1 MLQTVH
7 RTPIATI
14 ATCVSA
20 PTAATAKPTATD
32 SGQCEGDG
40 RWTAAWVSAGGAP
53 RRGPYFSRQ
62 NESRPYTGG
71 IVSKSCT
78 GGGDDVRHSSVRP
91 SQGSADAAAPRR
103 RLCHALTM
111 NSSTAMPMPK
121 APMVEAKLAVVQP
134 TSGGYR

>member
-78 GGGDDVRHSSVRP
+78 GGGDGVRHYRVGA
-91 SQGSADAAAPRR
+91 SQGTGDDGGTRR
-103 RLCHALTM
+103 R
-111 NSSTAMPMPK
+111 
-121 APMVEAKLAVVQP
+121 
-134 TSGGYR
+134 